1 MQPELIVDLTLYPTI
16 EGGRRG
22 PILGKWFGCPC
33 VLRKE
38 GSEGRDCR
46 VLLDGRSI
54 APGESARVG
63 MIFLSPDSAA
73 LFRAAG
79 KFYLWEGGIICEAI
93 VIS

>member
-1 MQPELIVDLTLYPTI
+1 MLHKDSR
-16 EGGRRG
+16 EGQ
-22 PILGKWFGCPC
+22 
-33 VLRKE
+33 
-38 GSEGRDCR
+38 DCR

-79 KFYLWEGGIICEAI
+79 KFYLWEGGIIGEAT
-93 VIS
+93 VAN